1 MEVTIP
7 SSITISVWFPFSVY
21 ARDAGQFH
29 LLGSSM
35 WIEASSSL
43 MLFSKLFSRLF
54 NFYTLRGVLYSLPWY
69 WYSNLKET
77 AIHMLVGRN
86 IYTINW
92 STQLMTGLFV
102 QGKGYLQSPLCWDSQ
117 GFCFVFLTVALISD
131 TLHYSLSFMGA
142 LLLPIHTE
150 PSSVFKFYLSDRLLN
165 PLCVERV
172 KNRVFWIYQS
182 KYVSALRVTNFKFS

>member
-1 MEVTIP
+1 MLHRTWFTAYSENIRQIQFTFCK
-7 SSITISVWFPFSVY
+7 VWKLQYPVQSQYQCDFPFSVY

-35 WIEASSSL
+35 WVEASSSL

-54 NFYTLRGVLYSLPWY
+54 NFYALRGVLYSLPWY

-117 GFCFVFLTVALISD
+117 GFCFVLF
-131 TLHYSLSFMGA
+131 F
-142 LLLPIHTE
+142 
-150 PSSVFKFYLSDRLLN
+150 
-165 PLCVERV
+165 
-172 KNRVFWIYQS
+172 
-182 KYVSALRVTNFKFS
+182 